1 MATVTIDR
9 YLDKTALFSAS
20 QVNSITTHT
29 MSEHF
34 FDVLPNLCLSL
45 EAQTRGNLLD
55 ADIIGHARIDMY
67 GCVRL

>member
-1 MATVTIDR
+1 MMATVTIDR

-34 FDVLPNLCLSL
+34 LNLCLSL